1 MRQRRDRFYQRGG
14 VHGCVLKEES
24 IRKKN
29 LKCGEEPFPV
39 HGISSWVRKQPKK
52 TRQSEPL
59 MLFEVGLA
67 LLFGRKILNVI
78 IVIIYENVMRF
89 YAFNVQ

>member
-1 MRQRRDRFYQRGG
+1 MQQRRDRFYQRDR

-29 LKCGEEPFPV
+29 LKYREVTCPV

-52 TRQSEPL
+52 TRQSEPF
-59 MLFEVGLA
+59 MRFEVGLA
-67 LLFGRKILNVI
+67 LLFGRKMLNII
-78 IVIIYENVMRF
+78 IVTIYENAMRF

>member
-1 MRQRRDRFYQRGG
+1 MRQRRDRFYQRDG
-14 VHGCVLKEES
+14 VQIKEGS

-29 LKCGEEPFPV
+29 LKYEEPCLV
-39 HGISSWVRKQPKK
+39 HGIPSWVRKQPKK

-67 LLFGRKILNVI
+67 LFGRKILNVTM
-78 IVIIYENVMRF
+78 VTIYVRF

>member
-1 MRQRRDRFYQRGG
+1 MRQRRDRLYQRDG

-29 LKCGEEPFPV
+29 LKYGEEPSPV
-39 HGISSWVRKQPKK
+39 HGISSWVRKQPKR
-52 TRQSEPL
+52 RQSESL
-59 MLFEVGLA
+59 MVLEVGLA
-67 LLFGRKILNVI
+67 LWFGRKILNVI